1 VFDPESAQHRRK
13 HRQQRGVVETDAQA
27 AGFSP
32 RGSLRIDGGRGELLV
47 DATRPGQQSLAGRG
61 GKHALSG
68 AIKQPG
74 ADLAFQLS
82 DGLGQRRLSDA
93 DRRGRPAEMLV
104 FCQCQGVPELPDI
117 HTTTISKRY
126 GRDPITVWPL
136 SACRRAR

>member
-1 VFDPESAQHRRK
+1 MRRLPVSP
-13 HRQQRGVVETDAQA
+13 RAGPLGVV
-27 AGFSP
+27 
-32 RGSLRIDGGRGELLV
+32 GGRAEFLV
-47 DATRPGQQSLAGRG
+47 DVTRPGQQSLAGRG

-74 ADLAFQLS
+74 ADLAFELS
-82 DGLGQRRLSDA
+82 NRLGQRRLSDA

-104 FCQCQGVPELPDI
+104 FCQSQRVPELPDI

-136 SACRRAR
+136 SACWRAR